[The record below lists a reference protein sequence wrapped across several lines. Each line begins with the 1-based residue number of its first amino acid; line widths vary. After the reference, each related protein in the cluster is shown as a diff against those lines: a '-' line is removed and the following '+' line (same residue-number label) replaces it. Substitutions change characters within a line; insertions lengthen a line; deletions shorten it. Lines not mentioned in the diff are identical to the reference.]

1 MVGAGVARGLM
12 PPAASFWDGRGG
24 RAYDSA
30 PRMKLPRSSRLRERA
45 FRNRSTGTE
54 STGARK
60 GGNGQLDKLS
70 KPPRP
75 DKAQRRKL
83 LREYVAW
90 LWPHWPRILFILILS
105 LIVMALDMVWP
116 L

>member
-1 MVGAGVARGLM
+1 
-12 PPAASFWDGRGG
+12 
-24 RAYDSA
+24 
-30 PRMKLPRSSRLRERA
+30 MKLPRSSRLRELEFRA
-45 FRNRSTGTE
+45 RGTPAARSD
-54 STGARK
+54 
-60 GGNGQLDKLS
+60 GNGQLGAPDKSS

-116 L
+116 LGIKWIIDAAAIALGVASPMGATPGP